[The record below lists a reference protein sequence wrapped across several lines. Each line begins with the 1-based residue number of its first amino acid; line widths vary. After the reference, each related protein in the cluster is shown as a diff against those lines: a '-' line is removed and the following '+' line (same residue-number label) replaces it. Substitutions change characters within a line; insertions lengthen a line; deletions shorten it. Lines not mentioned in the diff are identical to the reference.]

1 MDLNSSFECI
11 ILSCHNLVR
20 KEINKQRLYKNKAIY
35 MPTVVKAN
43 HEIIRQYRRTV
54 LIYFDWLMEL
64 KPTMH
69 MIGCDWLMG
78 CDRKCVTHRLT
89 D

>member
-1 MDLNSSFECI
+1 MVCRI
-11 ILSCHNLVR
+11 
-20 KEINKQRLYKNKAIY
+20 
-35 MPTVVKAN
+35 KAN
-43 HEIIRQYRRTV
+43 NEIIRQYRCTV

-78 CDRKCVTHRLT
+78 CDRKFVTHSLT
-89 D
+89 DRQTELEMAVNTCVAFATKKNISGLVK